1 MAPDQRSRITNH
13 RDLLPQ
19 LDGRS
24 AAARRFRD
32 LVNDFVADQGGL
44 EHCSEVKLGLLRRLA
59 AITTQSEMLE
69 SRAANGEPV
78 DIMTLCQL
86 ASTALRLSARIGIER
101 VPKDITPSLGQYLAA
116 QQAKRASND

>member
-24 AAARRFRD
+24 AAARCFRD
-32 LVNDFVADQGGL
+32 LVNAFVADQGGL
-44 EHCSEVKLGLLRRLA
+44 EHCNEVKLGLLRRLA
-59 AITTQSEMLE
+59 AITVQSEALE
-69 SRAANGEPV
+69 SRAANGEAI
-78 DIMTLCQL
+78 DIATLCTL
-86 ASTALRLSARIGIER
+86 ASTAMRLSTRIGIER